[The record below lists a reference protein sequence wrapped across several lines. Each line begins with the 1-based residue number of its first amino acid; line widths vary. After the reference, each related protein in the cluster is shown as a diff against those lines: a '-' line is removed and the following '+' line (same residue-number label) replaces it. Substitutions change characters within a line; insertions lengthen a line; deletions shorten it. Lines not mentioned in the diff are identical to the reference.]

1 MRMFFLDCGIMK
13 FPYSVIARDMQPQDD
28 SHKMVP
34 APISAFLIEH
44 PEGRILFDTGC
55 DPDGMKG
62 KWPDAYRQI
71 PYQESY
77 LPQQLDELGVK
88 PDDIG
93 YVVASHL
100 HFDHAGCLH
109 ICNKARI
116 YVNKTELDTTMD
128 AYRNGRDLNA
138 HLPSDIENW
147 MRADLTW
154 EPVSSETAPLVDGEF
169 RARSFLGHAWTHGRA
184 AGRQSFSGIGRHLH
198 QRESR
203 PPDETAGPAE
213 RYRGIPQNHQTD
225 RVICRR
231 ESCDDRVRP
240 RHAAIRIMEG
250 KRLHRVMCSHGPSK
264 PGVDR
269 WNKTSS

>member
-62 KWPDAYRQI
+62 NWPDAYRQI

-77 LPQQLDELGVK
+77 LPQQLDELGIK

-128 AYRNGRDLNA
+128 AYRNGRELNA

-154 EPVSSETAPLVDGEF
+154 EPVSSETVPLVDGVTIVNFGPGHSWGMLGLMVELPGGNHF
-169 RARSFLGHAWTHGRA
+169 LVSDAIYTRENQGPPMKLPALLSDIEGYRKTIRRIESYAAENHATIVYGHDMRQYASWKARGC
-184 AGRQSFSGIGRHLH
+184 I
-198 QRESR
+198 E
-203 PPDETAGPAE
+203 
-213 RYRGIPQNHQTD
+213 
-225 RVICRR
+225 
-231 ESCDDRVRP
+231 
-240 RHAAIRIMEG
+240 
-250 KRLHRVMCSHGPSK
+250 
-264 PGVDR
+264 
-269 WNKTSS
+269 